1 MLELGDIPVL
11 SVHLAVVDPDG
22 APKSLKENKYQLP
35 TPEPEPLE
43 SLRKQGRL
51 RGDIIVFNGDG
62 DFTLDT
68 WVQYQENPE
77 DFEDNG
83 EDYQDEDD
91 DEGGEDD
98 EVSSSPLSLHP
109 SLSLS
114 LHLSLPRSC
123 PPLPPSRIRASATC
137 GARPTR
143 RTCCGWRC
151 AGRRG
156 RCRPSCGWR

>member
-11 SVHLAVVDPDG
+11 SVHLAVVDPDA
-22 APKSLKENKYQLP
+22 APKSLKENNYQLH
-35 TPEPEPLE
+35 TPDPEPLE

-91 DEGGEDD
+91 DEGGEDE
-98 EVSSSPLSLHP
+98 EVSSSPHSLSPSLP
-109 SLSLS
+109 LSPSVSLTPSLVPAPPPFSLSLVLALS
-114 LHLSLPRSC
+114 FPPSLP
-123 PPLPPSRIRASATC
+123 PPSLFLSF
-137 GARPTR
+137 
-143 RTCCGWRC
+143 
-151 AGRRG
+151 
-156 RCRPSCGWR
+156 

>member
-123 PPLPPSRIRASATC
+123 PPLPPSLFSFLLSLSLPPSLFLTFCRSLSYL
-137 GARPTR
+137 ARPLALYI
-143 RTCCGWRC
+143 CI
-151 AGRRG
+151 
-156 RCRPSCGWR
+156 